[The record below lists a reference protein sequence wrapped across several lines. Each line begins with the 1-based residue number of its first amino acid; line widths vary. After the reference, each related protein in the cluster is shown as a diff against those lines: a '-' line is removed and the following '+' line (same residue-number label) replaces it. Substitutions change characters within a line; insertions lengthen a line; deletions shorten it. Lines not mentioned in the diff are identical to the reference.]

1 MSEKKEKERRKTS
14 NKETRTI
21 KKIKLEEEK
30 LEGLRQRQKQIKKEN
45 RIQFHIRNLKI
56 AGKMIHS
63 ILPYVLSTTIISGI
77 VNLVGGGLPIIKD
90 NITIYKTQNL
100 EYKTDEEILE
110 TTAYQSS
117 FDFSESN
124 NLKIYTPWEKE
135 GNNYIRYIREY
146 NLTNSD
152 ALKIYTAILEENYKK
167 IEDSILDYTEEKQIR
182 NIVNLE
188 NNSYHIEA
196 NLSFLDAEEQLQM
209 EESDLKNMIITIV
222 DGLIGMLIG
231 LAAIKMENFNYS
243 YEIKKINNDYRLIIK
258 DIKPVEEEIKNTQ
271 EKIRVLKKKKEENHD
286 DE

>member
-30 LEGLRQRQKQIKKEN
+30 LERLRQRQKQIKKEN

-56 AGKMIHS
+56 VGKMIHS
-63 ILPYVLSTTIISGI
+63 VLPYILSTTIISGI

-90 NITIYKTQNL
+90 DITIYKTHNL

-110 TTAYQSS
+110 TTTYQSS

-196 NLSFLDAEEQLQM
+196 NLSFLDAEEQLQI
-209 EESDLKNMIITIV
+209 EESELKNIIITIV